1 MPICRLGESC
11 SHVAAI
17 LFKLEAAVRL
27 GYTQLTC
34 TEQPCVWNDY
44 HTDHVTPARIKDI
57 RFFKDD
63 VVAKVLATADRG
75 RPTANL
81 CKATD
86 DEQLAFM
93 GALSRKASCKPVV
106 LSMFCGT
113 STVFK
118 RTAPVCVE
126 LRLPRS
132 LRSNYCA
139 GRTLLPDELAAQAKL
154 LRANLSISGAV
165 NDYLESST
173 RSQANCIVWHEQRA
187 GRITASNAHVVLH
200 TNPES
205 PAPSVMKSI
214 TTLKV
219 TPMMA
224 PALVYGRENES
235 QVFTTVE
242 GVLSTWHTNSSL
254 RPAGMRISE
263 KFPWL
268 SASADG
274 IIKCECHSLSLLEI
288 KCPYTARDTPQRDI
302 VADSSH
308 YMFEGRLRRGHR
320 YYTQVQLQMYVYD
333 TTLCEFVVL
342 VGDGLMRET
351 IRRDDAYIDGML
363 LKLDRFWVRHVAPE
377 LITRAVE
384 NRPATASADAAVT
397 TGDELYCY
405 CRQPAEGRMF

>member
-242 GVLSTWHTNSSL
+242 GVLSTWHTNSSET
-254 RPAGMRISE
+254 RWHAYQREISV
-263 KFPWL
+263 
-268 SASADG
+268 AVG
-274 IIKCECHSLSLLEI
+274 I
-288 KCPYTARDTPQRDI
+288 
-302 VADSSH
+302 
-308 YMFEGRLRRGHR
+308 G
-320 YYTQVQLQMYVYD
+320 
-333 TTLCEFVVL
+333 
-342 VGDGLMRET
+342 
-351 IRRDDAYIDGML
+351 
-363 LKLDRFWVRHVAPE
+363 
-377 LITRAVE
+377 
-384 NRPATASADAAVT
+384 
-397 TGDELYCY
+397 
-405 CRQPAEGRMF
+405 